1 MNNYKF
7 FKGKKI
13 LITGGTGSFGN
24 AITVKLLKA
33 KVSEIKIFSRDEKKQ
48 DDMRKSFSDSR
59 LKFILGD
66 IRDYRSIKKSV
77 ENVDF
82 IFHAAALKQVP
93 SCEFF
98 PMEAV
103 KTNVLGAENLIDASI
118 ESGVKK
124 IICLSTDKAVQ
135 PINAMGLSKALMEK
149 VIIAKSREIKSKKTK
164 ICITRYGNVIYSRG
178 SVIPLFVNQLTK
190 DLPLTITDLKM
201 TRFMMSMDDAIDLVL
216 FAFANGKNGEVFIR
230 KAPGASIDTILESL
244 KLIFKKN
251 IKYKIIGSRHGEKK
265 HEILMSKEEKLKSKN
280 YKHYYK
286 ILSDSRDLNYDKFFT
301 KGKIISE
308 SVKDYTSSN
317 TEQLSKKQ
325 LALIL
330 KPIIQKYNK
339 ANN

>member
-1 MNNYKF
+1 MN
-7 FKGKKI
+7 
-13 LITGGTGSFGN
+13 
-24 AITVKLLKA
+24 
-33 KVSEIKIFSRDEKKQ
+33 Q
-48 DDMRKSFSDSR
+48 
-59 LKFILGD
+59 
-66 IRDYRSIKKSV
+66 
-77 ENVDF
+77 
-82 IFHAAALKQVP
+82 
-93 SCEFF
+93 
-98 PMEAV
+98 
-103 KTNVLGAENLIDASI
+103 
-118 ESGVKK
+118 GVKK

-149 VIIAKSREIKSKKTK
+149 VIIAKSREFKSKKTK

-251 IKYKIIGSRHGEKK
+251 IKYRIIGSRHGEKK

-308 SVKDYTSSN
+308 TVKDYTSSN

-330 KPIIQKYNK
+330 KPIIQKYYK